1 MRRVSMLFCS
11 FQCTKQKSITIG
23 IYPFGDAKFV
33 NFYCIISKNIKI
45 QILQGLVFFT
55 DILYKGFYKGRL
67 QL

>member
-11 FQCTKQKSITIG
+11 FQCTKQKSITSG
-23 IYPFGDAKFV
+23 FSFGDANFV
-33 NFYCIISKNIKI
+33 KFYCIISKNIKI

-55 DILYKGFYKGRL
+55 DKLYKGFYKGRM